1 MQCRTAGN
9 DLPWSGLCN
18 VVTVVATL
26 THIYI
31 YHKNVNY
38 LVSSGW
44 FRCSLGPGGGGG
56 GGGGGGEGELQYS
69 IICQPTC
76 KSLFLMFL
84 IGALSSPKPHSSG
97 AKWY

>member
-38 LVSSGW
+38 LLGIAGISQEISRVV
-44 FRCSLGPGGGGG
+44 SLG
-56 GGGGGGEGELQYS
+56 LLDR
-69 IICQPTC
+69 ILVT
-76 KSLFLMFL
+76 SLDT
-84 IGALSSPKPHSSG
+84 ADTK
-97 AKWY
+97 A

>member
-38 LVSSGW
+38 LLPCLSMQLTKTSTGIKI
-44 FRCSLGPGGGGG
+44 RMHT
-56 GGGGGGEGELQYS
+56 EY
-69 IICQPTC
+69 PTI
-76 KSLFLMFL
+76 MVV
-84 IGALSSPKPHSSG
+84 
-97 AKWY
+97 